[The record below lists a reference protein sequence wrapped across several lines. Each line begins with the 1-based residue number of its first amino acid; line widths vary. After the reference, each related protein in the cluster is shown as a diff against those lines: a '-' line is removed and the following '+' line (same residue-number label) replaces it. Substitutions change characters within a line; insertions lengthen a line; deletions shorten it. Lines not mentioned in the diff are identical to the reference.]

1 MLLTFFCDKIG
12 RIQKSS
18 NNKAEMRGE
27 KMSIREI
34 FLGNDRYKYILDGLE
49 FSLLVTAFAALI
61 GVLIGIIVALFRISE
76 FRPFKFLKGTK
87 NFDKWAD
94 FNPIAFLATVYID
107 IIRGTPAVVQLMIMH
122 TVIFGKISAP
132 KLLVAGLAFGIN
144 SGAYVAEIVRAG
156 IQGLDKG
163 QMEAARSL
171 GMGYGMSM
179 YYIIIP
185 QAVKNILP
193 TLVSEFIILLKET
206 SIVGFIG
213 GMDLLRS
220 ANIITSQ
227 TYRGFEPLMAVA
239 IIYLV
244 LTGIF
249 TRIMRIVERRM
260 RRSD

>member
-1 MLLTFFCDKIG
+1 
-12 RIQKSS
+12 
-18 NNKAEMRGE
+18 
-27 KMSIREI
+27 MSVWEI
-34 FLGNDRYKYILDGLE
+34 FFGNQRYMYILDGLK
-49 FSLLVTAFAALI
+49 FSLLVTAFAAVVGIII
-61 GVLIGIIVALFRISE
+61 GVVVALFRITE
-76 FRPFKFLKGTK
+76 FKPFKFLKGK
-87 NFDKWAD
+87 KGYEKLSG
-94 FNPIAFLATVYID
+94 FNPLSFLATIYID

-122 TVIFGKISAP
+122 TVIFGGVNAP
-132 KLLVAGLAFGIN
+132 KLLVAGIAFGIN

-156 IQGLDKG
+156 IQGLDRG

-171 GMGYGMSM
+171 GMGYGMAM
-179 YYIIIP
+179 YHIIIP

-220 ANIITSQ
+220 ANVITSQ

-249 TRIMRIVERRM
+249 TQIMRIVERRM

>member
-1 MLLTFFCDKIG
+1 MINGIKRD
-12 RIQKSS
+12 
-18 NNKAEMRGE
+18 ERGE
-27 KMSIREI
+27 KMSIAEI
-34 FLGNDRYKYILDGLE
+34 FLGNDRYKYILEGLR
-49 FSLLVTAFAALI
+49 FSLLVTAFAAVI
-61 GVLIGIIVALFRISE
+61 GILIGIIVALFRISE
-76 FRPFKFLKGTK
+76 IKPFKFLKGTK
-87 NFDKWAD
+87 FEKWAD
-94 FNPIAFLATVYID
+94 FNPISFIAMLYID

-122 TVIFGKISAP
+122 TVIFGKVSAP

-144 SGAYVAEIVRAG
+144 SGAYVAEIIRAG
-156 IQGLDKG
+156 IMGLDKG

-185 QAVKNILP
+185 QAIKNILP

-220 ANIITSQ
+220 ANVITSQ

-239 IIYLV
+239 LIYLA

-249 TRIMRIVERRM
+249 TKLMRIVERRM